1 MNFSRKPSCVA
12 FGIFLASASLLHA
25 LPTANELLKLE
36 AQKIIQVVDLEGP
49 EAATFSKAFLASPD
63 WHPEH
68 LYLKGPKIRAMGS
81 SKCVAGGTPG
91 TLSFFLGD
99 VVIGLLFSRVGV
111 VVCLFFFGPLEAREL

>member
-1 MNFSRKPSCVA
+1 M
-12 FGIFLASASLLHA
+12 
-25 LPTANELLKLE
+25 
-36 AQKIIQVVDLEGP
+36 DLEGP